1 MPVSVY
7 GSQHLLSHYV
17 PKLPGDPPPYFTVS
31 RSNLGTNV
39 IRFRS
44 ISITH
49 PWPRAKYLTSDKQ
62 IYLRRSL
69 WLIQLYFRSPLLV
82 VAFYLRFKWV
92 NMLNYGFIP
101 NPVYI
106 RDGKFSCR
114 HRKIL
119 VYIHFLTSILR

>member
-17 PKLPGDPPPYFTVS
+17 PKLPGDPPPHSTVS

-82 VAFYLRFKWV
+82 VAFYLQFKWV
-92 NMLNYGFIP
+92 NMIFVDLYPIPYIYGMGGHGRLGP
-101 NPVYI
+101 PVYI
-106 RDGKFSCR
+106 RDGQFKG
-114 HRKIL
+114 
-119 VYIHFLTSILR
+119 